1 MVDALI
7 DPLQSFGLSLGKRF
21 GWRTGGEAS
30 PNIESQ

>member
-1 MVDALI
+1 MAESLI
-7 DPLQSFGLSLGKRF
+7 DPLQSFGLSLGKAF